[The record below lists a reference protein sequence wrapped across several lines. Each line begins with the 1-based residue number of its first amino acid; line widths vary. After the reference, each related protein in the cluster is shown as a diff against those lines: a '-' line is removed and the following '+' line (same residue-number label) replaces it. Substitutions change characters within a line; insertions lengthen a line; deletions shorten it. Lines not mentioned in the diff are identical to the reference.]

1 MLLGSRIFVDFSKY
15 SFDEAM
21 SRLKKELSQIF
32 NQELLTTQ
40 TISNQLTTSIK
51 PDQTQQLQSTNMI
64 VNGTGE
70 TKPVENMTVTVK
82 QWDNAKVKKWLSEI
96 AVDRSISNELRNFD
110 GEMLEELN
118 SIREKASEYFY
129 KSISKNNQ
137 VDLSQVTRFSKQLRK
152 LFS

>member
-1 MLLGSRIFVDFSKY
+1 
-15 SFDEAM
+15 M

-51 PDQTQQLQSTNMI
+51 SDQTQQLQSTNMI

-70 TKPVENMTVTVK
+70 TKPVENMTVK

-96 AVDRSISNELRNFD
+96 AVDRSISSELRNFD

>member
-1 MLLGSRIFVDFSKY
+1 MGSRIFVDFSKY
-15 SFDEAM
+15 PFDEAM

-51 PDQTQQLQSTNMI
+51 PDQTQQLQNTNMI

-70 TKPVENMTVTVK
+70 TKLVENMTVK

-96 AVDRSISNELRNFD
+96 AVDRSISSELRNFD

-129 KSISKNNQ
+129 KSISKNYQ

>member
-51 PDQTQQLQSTNMI
+51 SDQTQQLQSTNMI

-70 TKPVENMTVTVK
+70 TKPVENMTVK

-96 AVDRSISNELRNFD
+96 AVDRSISSELRNFD

>member
-1 MLLGSRIFVDFSKY
+1 MGSRIFVDFSKY

-40 TISNQLTTSIK
+40 TISTQLTTSIK

-70 TKPVENMTVTVK
+70 TKPVENMTVK

-96 AVDRSISNELRNFD
+96 AVDRSISSELRNFD

-129 KSISKNNQ
+129 KSISKNYQ